1 MKPIFPDCFATHEVA
16 LTTVVP
22 EIAMVFAAGLGT
34 RMRPIT
40 DVTPKPL
47 VSVAGRTLI
56 DRALDD
62 FTQAGVKTA
71 IVNVHHLADQIEAH
85 ISTRA
90 DPRIVISDERP
101 LLLDQ
106 GGGIKKVLPL
116 IGDAPFFICNT
127 DAFWIDAPQSNLVA
141 LARAWDPEK
150 MDAALL
156 LAPTQGSVG
165 VDWEGDFDLAEDGR
179 IIRREGPKP
188 YVYSGV
194 GLIKPQLFAK
204 EKSDVFKLA
213 PFLFSAAESGRLYG
227 VVSSGLWLH
236 VGTVAAIADA
246 EKAIAAR
253 RK

>member
-1 MKPIFPDCFATHEVA
+1 MKPISPDFFATHEAVA
-16 LTTVVP
+16 TAVP
-22 EIAMVFAAGLGT
+22 KIAMVFAAGLGT

-62 FTQAGVKTA
+62 FSQAGVETA

-85 ISTRA
+85 LASRA
-90 DPRIVISDERP
+90 HPRIVVSDERAR
-101 LLLDQ
+101 LLDQ
-106 GGGIKKVLPL
+106 GGGVRKVLPL

-127 DAFWIDAPQSNLVA
+127 DAFWIDAPHSNLLA

-156 LAPTQGSVG
+156 LSPTQGSVG

-179 IIRREGPKP
+179 VIHREGPKP

-194 GLIKPQLFAK
+194 GLIKPQLFAA
-204 EKSDVFKLA
+204 ETQEVFKLA
-213 PFLFSAAESGRLYG
+213 PFLFAAAEKGRLHG
-227 VVSSGLWLH
+227 VVSRGLWLH

-253 RK
+253 RG